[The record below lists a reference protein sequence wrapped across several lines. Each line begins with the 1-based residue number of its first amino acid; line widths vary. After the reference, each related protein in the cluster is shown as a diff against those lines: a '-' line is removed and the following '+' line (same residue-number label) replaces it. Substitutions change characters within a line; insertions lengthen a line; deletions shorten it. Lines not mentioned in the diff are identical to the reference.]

1 MYLEKKRRIR
11 TDAVCCFNSLKILPL
26 MLSGPQV
33 LCILILYRSFC
44 TPGRDIWECCVCAVG
59 DVVLWFHSEYR
70 LSLFIE
76 DAGFLCQLWSVHHS
90 SLVWYLCEAKNFLHF
105 KSWMFFLQKSFI
117 KINTSFRKSIGQ
129 MF

>member
-33 LCILILYRSFC
+33 LYILILYRSFC

-76 DAGFLCQLWSVHHS
+76 DAGFLCQL
-90 SLVWYLCEAKNFLHF
+90 
-105 KSWMFFLQKSFI
+105 
-117 KINTSFRKSIGQ
+117 
-129 MF
+129 